1 MSAPI
6 TVLYAEGNP
15 ADAEATR
22 TYFARHA
29 PEFGFE
35 LTDNAADFLARAR
48 HHEHSLLLVEQ
59 RLPDLEGVEV
69 LRTLAQEGIHTP
81 VVLVTGAGDTSLATQ
96 ALRLRADDYIPKR
109 PGYLQTLPPRLRAVV
124 ERRRQ
129 FVGPPPR
136 RVTPRRILLIDDNP
150 AEAPLLTAH
159 LTRHAPHITVETA
172 PDADHA
178 LRLLQAGQIFDLLLC
193 DFLLPG
199 MNGLDLI
206 AEIRRRGLQTPFVLL
221 TDLGNEEVI
230 VAALKLGASDYLLKR
245 EGHYTELVLRIELAI
260 DRHGLQLANDR
271 AATELAERQR
281 ALSALSE
288 SERQLNHALEAG
300 RIGLWSW
307 ELATLKTY
315 FSPRWKAQL
324 GYADHEIPNRLA
336 EWFDR
341 CHPDDAARMLD
352 LRTRY
357 LADSWSDYS
366 VEYRLR
372 HRDGTW
378 RWFLLRAELDH
389 DEQGNPVCMRG
400 SQIDITEIKERQ
412 AELDHATARL
422 QQLSRRLIEIQEA
435 ERRHL
440 ARELHDEI
448 GQVLTA
454 TKMHLQSAALH
465 PEPDRIAGQF
475 QDAVALID
483 NLFVQIRSLSLD
495 LRPPLLDDLGLER
508 ALHWLT
514 ERQQARASTPRIILH
529 TDASM
534 ARCDPAIE
542 TSCFRIAQEALT
554 NVIRHAQANTVTLT
568 LEEENGALRLSVR
581 DDGCGFDTEA
591 ARLRAERHGNL
602 GLIGMQERLILVGGA
617 FTLRSAPG
625 RGTLVEAIFPLS
637 PPPGTP

>member
-6 TVLYAEGNP
+6 TVLYAESHA
-15 ADAEATR
+15 ADAEAVR
-22 TYFARHA
+22 THFARTA
-29 PEFGFE
+29 PDFSFE
-35 LTDNAADFLARAR
+35 LTDNAANFLARAR
-48 HHEHSLLLVEQ
+48 RHEHSLLLLER
-59 RLPDLEGVEV
+59 RLPDLDGVEV
-69 LRTLAQEGIHTP
+69 LRTLVQEGITTP
-81 VVLVTGAGDTSLATQ
+81 VVLVTGTGDTSLATQ
-96 ALRLRADDYIPKR
+96 VLRLRADDYIPKR
-109 PGYLQTLPPRLRAVV
+109 PGYLQTLPARLRAIV

-136 RVTPRRILLIDDNP
+136 RVIPRRILLIDDNP
-150 AEAPLLTAH
+150 AEAPLLTEH
-159 LTRHAPHITVETA
+159 LTRSAPHITIETA
-172 PDADHA
+172 PDADQA
-178 LRLLQAGQIFDLLLC
+178 LNLLQTGQIFDLLIC

-199 MNGLDLI
+199 LNGLDLI
-206 AEIRRRGLQTPFVLL
+206 AEIRRRGFQTPFILL
-221 TDLGNEEVI
+221 TDLGNEDVI

-245 EGHYTELVLRIELAI
+245 DGHYTELALRIELAI
-260 DRHGLQLANDR
+260 DRHELQLANAR

-281 ALSALSE
+281 TLSALSE

-307 ELATLKTY
+307 EVATLKTY
-315 FSPRWKAQL
+315 FSPRWKAQI

-341 CHPDDAARMLD
+341 CHPDDAARLVD

-357 LADSWSDYS
+357 LADSWSDYN

-372 HRDGTW
+372 HRDGSW

-389 DEQGNPVCMRG
+389 DDQGNPVCMRG

-422 QQLSRRLIEIQEA
+422 QQLSRRLLEIQEA

-465 PEPDRIAGQF
+465 PEPDRISGQF
-475 QDAVALID
+475 QDAIALLD
-483 NLFVQIRSLSLD
+483 NLFVQVRSLSLD

-554 NVIRHAQANTVTLT
+554 NVIRHAQASTVTLT
-568 LEEENGALRLSVR
+568 LEQENGTLRLSVR
-581 DDGCGFDTEA
+581 DDGRGFDVEA
-591 ARLRAERHGNL
+591 ARLRAERTGNL
-602 GLIGMQERLILVGGA
+602 GLVGMQERLILVSGV

-637 PPPGTP
+637 PPPHSP